1 MKSRCL
7 LVVFPPLKA
16 PRERPSCLSRLLML
30 PDCNLCS
37 IFTWLPLL
45 FLPSLLSSGP
55 WPLRWGLPAPRTP
68 PSETLA
74 FPTAADSLSALV
86 KVPLRRPSVSVLSE
100 GPRG

>member
-7 LVVFPPLKA
+7 SVVFPPLKA

-37 IFTWLPLL
+37 IFTRLPLF

-55 WPLRWGLPAPRTP
+55 WPLRRGLPAPRTP

-74 FPTAADSLSALV
+74 FPTAADGLSALA
-86 KVPLRRPSVSVLSE
+86 KVPLWRPLACVLSE
-100 GPRG
+100 CPR